1 MRLGLWLVP
10 VLLAGV
16 AVGCR
21 APAAVSSAQPVE
33 SSGDQEAGRGAQPV
47 AAGVWTPDG
56 RGGRLEDED
65 SGLSLELPIDWTWR
79 RGSGELLFE
88 ARGPDSAPASLRLS
102 RWDGSTS
109 HLEALAADEP
119 LAFLSSGPH
128 GGLDELAD
136 EPPVVWTLPPSGE
149 SGDLGLAWLF
159 RVDSQGLSLEAT
171 LPAGS
176 FERSWQAVDAI
187 VRSVATRRGEGG

>member
-1 MRLGLWLVP
+1 MRTGHWLA
-10 VLLAGV
+10 LLLLLSSSL
-16 AVGCR
+16 GCR
-21 APAAVSSAQPVE
+21 TPVAVSSSQPAP
-33 SSGDQEAGRGAQPV
+33 SSGDQQAERGEQPV

-56 RGGRLEDED
+56 RGGRLEDEH
-65 SGLSLELPIDWTWR
+65 SGLSLELPMGWTWR
-79 RGSGELLFE
+79 RGSGEVLFE

-109 HLEALAADEP
+109 HLEELAAEEP

-128 GGLDELAD
+128 GGLDEIAD
-136 EPPVVWTLPPSGE
+136 EPPVVFTLPPSGD
-149 SGDLGLAWLF
+149 SDDLGLAWLF

-171 LPAGS
+171 LPAAS

-187 VRSVATRRGEGG
+187 VRSVATRRGEDF